1 MRLTAWLK
9 SRALLC
15 VLCVAAW
22 PMATQSQQ
30 QGQGQQP
37 ATDPLAEAARKARE
51 QKKAEAKPKKVYT
64 DDDFRSAPPPAT
76 ASGEK
81 AGAAAKAGAKGA
93 EGTAQTAKDEKKEG
107 APGEDEETKWR
118 KRFKEMHNKIAQAE
132 EELNILQRELD
143 KGQVQYYTN
152 PQKAME
158 EQNNRKDINEKTGK
172 IDAKKKEIEQ
182 LKQDLSNMEDAL
194 RKSGGDIGWARE

>member
-9 SRALLC
+9 SAGLLC

-22 PMATQSQQ
+22 PIATQSRQ
-30 QGQGQQP
+30 QGSGQQP
-37 ATDPLAEAARKARE
+37 ATDPVADAARKARE

-81 AGAAAKAGAKGA
+81 AGAAAKAGAKGS

>member
-93 EGTAQTAKDEKKEG
+93 EGTTQTAKDEKKEG